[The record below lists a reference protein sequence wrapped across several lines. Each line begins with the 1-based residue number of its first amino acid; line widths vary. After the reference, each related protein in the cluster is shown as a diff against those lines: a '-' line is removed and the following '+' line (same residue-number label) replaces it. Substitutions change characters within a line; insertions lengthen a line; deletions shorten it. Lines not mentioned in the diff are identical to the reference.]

1 MDVVWSPLALERV
14 VEIAERIRW
23 DKPGAAQ
30 NWVARLF
37 AKAETIPASPRRGR
51 IVPELDRP
59 DIREIQFGDYRLIY
73 RIGGNKL
80 VTILTVRHGRRR
92 QDFDELR

>member
-1 MDVVWSPLALERV
+1 MEVVWSPLALERV

-30 NWVARLF
+30 SWVERLF
-37 AKAETIPASPRRGR
+37 AKAETLAASPRRGR

-59 DIREIQFGDYRLIY
+59 DMREIHFGNYRVIY
-73 RIGGNKL
+73 RIGGAE
-80 VTILTVRHGRRR
+80 VVILTVRHGRRHL
-92 QDFDELR
+92 DIDELR